1 KSGRVQRLIQP
12 VTTAVAGEDTAG
24 AVPAVRGRRQAD
36 DEEPRP
42 RVAEARHRPA
52 PVFPV
57 AVAFDLLACHLFAV
71 SHEPGA
77 ESAAGDL
84 VLKLD
89 KRSRAHKIA
98 GRKVLYYLRR

>member
-1 KSGRVQRLIQP
+1 MDRGRLVGKPGGVQRLVQP
-12 VTTAVAGEDTAG
+12 VTAAVAGEDTAG
-24 AVPAVRGRRQAD
+24 AVAAVRGRRQAD
-36 DEEPRP
+36 DQEPRP

-57 AVAFDLLACHLFAV
+57 AVAFDLLACHLLTV

-77 ESAAGDL
+77 EGATGDL

-89 KRSRAHKIA
+89 KR
-98 GRKVLYYLRR
+98 G